1 MSGESGRG
9 FPAFCLA
16 YRPKFLAFR
25 EVNMAGFPTVSTPRL
40 TLRAPGPGDVDRIL
54 ALANDI
60 DIARMTTSMP
70 YPYCRGDADAFL
82 ARMDGLDLDR
92 EIAFAIDD
100 GRDGLIGVVGLFPHG
115 PLGPEI
121 GYWIG
126 RGYWGQGYATEAAE
140 AALVWAGKDWGRR
153 VVMSGHFADNPASGR
168 VLEKVGFLYT
178 GEVQSRRSTARG
190 AAAPT
195 RMMVWLA

>member
-1 MSGESGRG
+1 
-9 FPAFCLA
+9 
-16 YRPKFLAFR
+16 
-25 EVNMAGFPTVSTPRL
+25 MAGLSSLSTPRL
-40 TLRAPGPGDVDRIL
+40 TLRAPASGDADRIA

-70 YPYCRGDADAFL
+70 HPYSREDAEAFL
-82 ARMDGLDLDR
+82 ARAQTVDPDR
-92 EIAFAIDD
+92 EVAFAIDD

-115 PLGPEI
+115 LLGPEI

-126 RGYWGQGYATEAAE
+126 RDYWGQGYATEAAS
-140 AALVWAGKDWGRR
+140 AILLWAGKDWGRR
-153 VVMSGHFADNPASGR
+153 AVMSGHFADNPASGR
-168 VLEKVGFLYT
+168 VLEKAGFLYT

>member
-1 MSGESGRG
+1 
-9 FPAFCLA
+9 
-16 YRPKFLAFR
+16 
-25 EVNMAGFPTVSTPRL
+25 MAGFPTVSTPRL
-40 TLRAPGPGDVDRIL
+40 TLRAPRNGDADRIL

-70 YPYCRGDADAFL
+70 YPYARADAEAFL
-82 ARMDGLDLDR
+82 ARVETLDLNR
-92 EIAFAIDD
+92 EVVFAIDD

-121 GYWIG
+121 GYWVG
-126 RGYWGQGYATEAAE
+126 RDYWGQGYATEAAS
-140 AALVWAGKDWGRR
+140 ATLVWAGKDWGRR

-168 VLEKVGFLYT
+168 VLEKAGFLYT
-178 GEVQSRRSTARG
+178 GEVQSRRSTARD
-190 AAAPT
+190 AAAAT